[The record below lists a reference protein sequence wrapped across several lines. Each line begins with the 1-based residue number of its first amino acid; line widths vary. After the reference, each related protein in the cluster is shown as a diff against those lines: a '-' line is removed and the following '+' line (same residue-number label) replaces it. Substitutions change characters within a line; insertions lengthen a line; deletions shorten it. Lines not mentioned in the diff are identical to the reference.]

1 MITKFKLVA
10 LGVKAAL
17 TVSDASENSEA
28 SKIQRLKTGFKLIA
42 LGTAIALSTPAY
54 AAPATQAQTEQ
65 WQQEIQAQLKKQI
78 GQSMSYA
85 DNKKYISDE
94 RMAELQ
100 SQARMLAT
108 QDGAFTRHQIGRFCK
123 PEIRAFCSG
132 KDLADPMLGVC
143 LTKHQNNLSPQCK
156 AVTSDGFTGEPT
168 KSDAYHHDVLIP
180 AHSQYFYLPND
191 RSVGVKL
198 SRPTTLKGLQIMSE
212 ISWYDGGS
220 IRSYIPAAN
229 PVKYG
234 YLTFSPSQKLVFFP
248 NGKVKQGVL
257 FQSVNIGNQHL
268 PAGVVIHR
276 ASPRSPW
283 SIGR

>member
-1 MITKFKLVA
+1 MVKKFKLVA
-10 LGVKAAL
+10 LCVKAAL
-17 TVSDASENSEA
+17 TVSYASENSEA
-28 SKIQRLKTGFKLIA
+28 SNIQQLKTRFKLIT
-42 LGTAIALSTPAY
+42 LGTFIALSTPAY
-54 AAPATQAQTEQ
+54 AAPSTQAQTEQ

-78 GQSMSYA
+78 GQSKSNA
-85 DNKKYISDE
+85 SNKKYISEE
-94 RMAELQ
+94 RMEELQ
-100 SQARMLAT
+100 SKVRMLAT
-108 QDGAFTRHQIGRFCK
+108 QDGAFTRHQIARFCK
-123 PEIRAFCSG
+123 PEIRAFCNG

-143 LTKHQNNLSPQCK
+143 LTRHQDNLSPQCK

-168 KSDAYHHDVLIP
+168 KGDAYHHDVLIP
-180 AHSQYFYLPND
+180 AHSQYFYLPKD
-191 RSVGVKL
+191 RSIGVKL
-198 SRPTTLKGLQIMSE
+198 SRPTSLKGLQIAFE

-220 IRSYIPAAN
+220 IRSYTPAAN

-234 YLTFSPSQKLVFFP
+234 YLTFAPSQKLVFFP

-257 FQSVNIGNQHL
+257 FQSINIGNQYL